1 MILREL
7 INIIESVAPLSY
19 QESWD
24 NSGLQVGDPG
34 MDVQAVLLTTDV
46 TESVVAEAV
55 STGCQLIVSHHPL
68 LFHGLRSVV
77 GATPQERCV
86 IEAIRHGI
94 AIYSAHTSMDSY
106 LHGVSGR
113 MLRVL
118 GISDYQILV
127 PAANSPS
134 TQTTGPAQTA
144 TDLATG
150 LAHTAT
156 TQTATTAAPTS
167 AANPSA
173 SNTSSAATPFGLGA
187 IGSFPEPMP
196 YQSFLCLVRDRF
208 SASYVRYT
216 ACPRATVQR
225 IAVCGGAGA
234 EFWPQ
239 ALAAGADAYLTAD
252 CKYHEMQAASGQ
264 IGLVDIDHWTSEHF
278 TRDIFR
284 ELLSPYV
291 ATRIAESDW
300 SPVMCL

>member
-127 PAANSPS
+127 PN
-134 TQTTGPAQTA
+134 TNC
-144 TDLATG
+144 

-156 TQTATTAAPTS
+156 TQTAAAAAPTS

-291 ATRIAESDW
+291 ATRIAESDR

>member
-55 STGCQLIVSHHPL
+55 SAGCQLIVSHHPL

-127 PAANSPS
+127 PAANSPA
-134 TQTTGPAQTA
+134 TQTTNPTA
-144 TDLATG
+144 AAATP
-150 LAHTAT
+150 T
-156 TQTATTAAPTS
+156 THPSSPTTAA
-167 AANPSA
+167 AAQS
-173 SNTSSAATPFGLGA
+173 TPFGLGA

-239 ALAAGADAYLTAD
+239 AFAAGADAYLTAD

-291 ATRIAESDW
+291 ATRIAESDQ